1 MPSPFAHITA
11 GYLIYRS
18 TNHKLPIHIG
28 LLGSLPVQLVVFAGL
43 SILPDIDT
51 LPGLIYGDMHGFHN
65 NYTHSL
71 VSGLI
76 VALLISVML
85 SKLFKT
91 SFRSWFPAA
100 LASYELHVLMD
111 FFTSERGVKLFWP
124 LYPERIIAPVKV
136 FVGFQWGLGL
146 FNIAHLWTLLTEVI
160 FFVGLLLLL
169 SLLQKSRRRT
179 GIALDSSLGDD

>member
-1 MPSPFAHITA
+1 MPSPFAHIA
-11 GYLIYRS
+11 SGYLIYRTVKNKPPENS
-18 TNHKLPIHIG
+18 ARVWFLPA
-28 LLGSLPVQLVVFAGL
+28 QLAVFAGL

-71 VSGLI
+71 LTGFI
-76 VALLISVML
+76 VTMVITIFLA
-85 SKLFKT
+85 KFFKT
-91 SFRSWFPAA
+91 AYFSWFPAA

-124 LYPERIIAPVKV
+124 LYPERIIAPVKL

-146 FNIAHLWTLLTEVI
+146 FSLGHIWTLFTEVVT
-160 FFVGLLLLL
+160 FLALLLLL
-169 SLLQKSRRRT
+169 NLLQKSRHKPAVLHGAT
-179 GIALDSSLGDD
+179 GDD